1 MNTEYENL
9 KQKTLSTLTKLK
21 DEVSKL
27 QHKILASKNIVMGEN
42 FDKVAYE
49 VTDKTMANTNA
60 LNSSKDYYK
69 TIADDASESIKG
81 ERWLSK
87 NYRNYN
93 SIAKNSKKVIA
104 TIDQMVAVVKDFEEK
119 SKTYKNQETEKQNEA
134 VENENANVNDE
145 DAPVVPVSDDDF
157 VKVPENKH
165 GKNKKKDSAKKTVVI
180 ENANAMEQAK
190 NETPTFST
198 VDLNKEF
205 SFTVPESSYG
215 NISNYSNVLNDNYV
229 FSTDSENKP
238 VAETKETVNDKQAPS
253 TPETKTTE
261 VKNKEQKENQKPVTK
276 TKTQN
281 KKSSAKQ
288 PAKQT
293 AQTVTNSNELSKDEI
308 DEESKVS
315 LEAIKQ
321 LEDDEIGA
329 PSLTESIKDVPDDEK
344 SNGNLYNAPD
354 VDADELVN
362 PEESNKTN
370 AVSQE
375 SKDKKPVQVNQP
387 TKKTD
392 EKPMPI
398 AKVDEKPMLPVV
410 LNPEKPSVLNGI
422 DEKYYKNIF
431 SLINNTIVI
440 GNKKQYNS
448 LENLEYELQ
457 NADIVK
463 LQELGFPAID
473 DPKKA
478 DLIKTVMLKF
488 VKMSKDIRKDQWLS
502 SLNPNKKDTF
512 EARKR
517 TNQEAIVDRNLKLIK
532 YLNISPLLANKYGLS
547 FSVEEVNESVKDA
560 KQEARKGM
568 KKVASEN
575 NRDQNFIN
583 FYNTFKRIHTLGS
596 VKDENTLN
604 YIYQDLTSENNSF
617 ELTGESLNVALNLV
631 KQEIVARRNSK
642 TYSNKLETKSS
653 EKEEVASNDGLTK

>member
-1 MNTEYENL
+1 MNIEYENL

-60 LNSSKDYYK
+60 LNSSKEYYK
-69 TIADDASESIKG
+69 AIADDASKSIKG
-81 ERWLSK
+81 ERWLSR

-93 SIAKNSKKVIA
+93 SIAKNSNKVIA
-104 TIDQMVAVVKDFEEK
+104 IIDQMIAVVKDFEEK
-119 SKTYKNQETEKQNEA
+119 SKAYKNQETEKQNEI
-134 VENENANVNDE
+134 VENENVNDE

-157 VKVPENKH
+157 VKVPENKP
-165 GKNKKKDSAKKTVVI
+165 GKNKKKDSAKKTVEI
-180 ENANAMEQAK
+180 ENSNAMEQSK
-190 NETPTFST
+190 NETQNFST
-198 VDLNKEF
+198 VDLNKNF
-205 SFTVPESSYG
+205 TFTVPESSYG
-215 NISNYSNVLNDNYV
+215 NTSNYSNVLNGNYV
-229 FSTDSENKP
+229 FSTDSENNKP
-238 VAETKETVNDKQAPS
+238 VAETKEAVNDKKALS
-253 TPETKTTE
+253 TPETKTNE
-261 VKNKEQKENQKPVTK
+261 VKNEKKKENQKPVTK

-293 AQTVTNSNELSKDEI
+293 TQTVSNSNELSKDEI

-315 LEAIKQ
+315 LEAIRQ

-344 SNGNLYNAPD
+344 SNGNLYNSPD
-354 VDADELVN
+354 VDVDKLAN
-362 PEESNKTN
+362 PKESNKTS

-375 SKDKKPVQVNQP
+375 SKNKKTAKANQP
-387 TKKTD
+387 TEKTD
-392 EKPMPI
+392 EKPIPI
-398 AKVDEKPMLPVV
+398 AKIDEKPMLPVV

-448 LENLEYELQ
+448 LENLEYELK

-463 LQELGFPAID
+463 LQELGFPVID

-488 VKMSKDIRKDQWLS
+488 VKMSKDIRKEQWLS

-532 YLNISPLLANKYGLS
+532 YPHISPLLASKYGLS

-560 KQEARKGM
+560 KQEARKEM

-596 VKDENTLN
+596 LKDENTLN

-617 ELTGESLNVALNLV
+617 GLTGESLNVALNLV

-653 EKEEVASNDGLTK
+653 EKEEVASNDGLAK

>member
-1 MNTEYENL
+1 MNIEYENL

-60 LNSSKDYYK
+60 LNSSKEYYK
-69 TIADDASESIKG
+69 AIADDASKSIKG
-81 ERWLSK
+81 ERWLSR

-93 SIAKNSKKVIA
+93 SIAKNSNKVIA
-104 TIDQMVAVVKDFEEK
+104 IIDQMIAVVKDFEEK
-119 SKTYKNQETEKQNEA
+119 SKAYKNQETEKQNEI
-134 VENENANVNDE
+134 VENENVNDE

-157 VKVPENKH
+157 VKVPENKP
-165 GKNKKKDSAKKTVVI
+165 GKNKKKDSAKKTVEI
-180 ENANAMEQAK
+180 ENSNAMEQSK
-190 NETPTFST
+190 NETPDFST
-198 VDLNKEF
+198 VDLNKNF
-205 SFTVPESSYG
+205 KFTVPESSYG
-215 NISNYSNVLNDNYV
+215 NTSSYSNVLNGNYV
-229 FSTDSENKP
+229 FSTDSENNKP
-238 VAETKETVNDKQAPS
+238 VAETKEAVNDKKALS
-253 TPETKTTE
+253 TPETKTNE
-261 VKNKEQKENQKPVTK
+261 VKNEKKKENQKPVTK

-293 AQTVTNSNELSKDEI
+293 TQTVSNSNELSKDEI

-315 LEAIKQ
+315 LEAIRQ

-344 SNGNLYNAPD
+344 SNGNLYNSPD
-354 VDADELVN
+354 VDVDKLAN
-362 PEESNKTN
+362 PKESNKTS
-370 AVSQE
+370 AVSQG
-375 SKDKKPVQVNQP
+375 SKNKKPAKANQP

-392 EKPMPI
+392 EKPIPI
-398 AKVDEKPMLPVV
+398 AKIDEKPMLPVV

-448 LENLEYELQ
+448 LENLEYELK

-463 LQELGFPAID
+463 LQELGFPVID

-488 VKMSKDIRKDQWLS
+488 VKMSKDIRKEQWLS

-532 YLNISPLLANKYGLS
+532 YLNISPLLASKYGLS

-560 KQEARKGM
+560 KQEARKEM

-596 VKDENTLN
+596 LKDENTLN

-617 ELTGESLNVALNLV
+617 GLTGESLNVALNLV

-653 EKEEVASNDGLTK
+653 EKEEVASNDGLAK

>member
-1 MNTEYENL
+1 MNIEYENL

-27 QHKILASKNIVMGEN
+27 QHKILDSKNIVMGEN

-145 DAPVVPVSDDDF
+145 DAPVVQVSDDDF

-165 GKNKKKDSAKKTVVI
+165 SKNKKKDSAKKTVEI
-180 ENANAMEQAK
+180 ENTNAMEQAK

-238 VAETKETVNDKQAPS
+238 VAETKEAVNDKQAPS

-281 KKSSAKQ
+281 KKSSAKK

-293 AQTVTNSNELSKDEI
+293 AQTVTNSNELDKDEI

-344 SNGNLYNAPD
+344 SNGNLYNSPD

-375 SKDKKPVQVNQP
+375 NQDKKPV
-387 TKKTD
+387 

-547 FSVEEVNESVKDA
+547 FSVEEVNESVKEA
-560 KQEARKGM
+560 KQEARKDM

-596 VKDENTLN
+596 AKDENTLN

-617 ELTGESLNVALNLV
+617 GLTGESLNVALNLV

-642 TYSNKLETKSS
+642 TYSNKIETKAS